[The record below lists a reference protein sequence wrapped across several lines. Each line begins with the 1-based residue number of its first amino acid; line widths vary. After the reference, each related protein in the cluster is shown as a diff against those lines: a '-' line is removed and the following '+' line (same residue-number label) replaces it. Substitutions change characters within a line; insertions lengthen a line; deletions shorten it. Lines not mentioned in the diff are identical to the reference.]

1 MVRAAQIADLGA
13 PVPDSDDA
21 APATPRRGEILLVE
35 DCTEVRE
42 GLAQLLELH
51 GYMVTEFADGE
62 RGMRELATQPQAF
75 ALVILDLM
83 LGESMAGME
92 FRLQQLLDAQLASVP
107 TIIITASDVSLADRL
122 PLQTEGW
129 LEKPFRFD
137 SLLELVRRYVVPET
151 SGLLSDQQP

>member
-1 MVRAAQIADLGA
+1 MAQFSELANVGAIAPYADDVPPPPTAA
-13 PVPDSDDA
+13 
-21 APATPRRGEILLVE
+21 PRRGEILLIE

-62 RGMRELATQPQAF
+62 RGMRELTTQPQAF

-92 FRLQQLLDAQLASVP
+92 FRLQQLLDSQLASVP
-107 TIIITASDVSLADRL
+107 TIVITASDISVPDRT
-122 PLQTEGW
+122 PLRPEGW

-137 SLLELVRRYVVPET
+137 TLLEFVKRYVIAEP
-151 SGLLSDQQP
+151 SG